1 MMAAEMSGTWIVR
14 ILWLIAMLIVALYI
28 IVVTGVLDD
37 QLGKGN
43 GDVVAEVVET
53 TLAPEEVAA

>member
-14 ILWLIAMLIVALYI
+14 ILWLIAMLMVALFI
-28 IVVTGVLDD
+28 IVSVGVLDD

-43 GDVVAEVVET
+43 GEVAEIVGT
-53 TLAPEEVAA
+53 TLAPEDVA

>member
-28 IVVTGVLDD
+28 VVVTGVLDD

-43 GDVVAEVVET
+43 GEVVT
-53 TLAPEEVAA
+53 TLAPEAA